1 MDCKFCGKPMN
12 LVCKEKGLLGD
23 RTAVWACPPEGCG
36 RIFIEGNGDNV
47 ISGTW
52 YLAEENEKR
61 ESL

>member
-1 MDCKFCGKPMN
+1 MN
-12 LVCKEKGLLGD
+12 LVCKEKDLLGD

-52 YLAEENEKR
+52 FIAEVNEKR